1 MDLDAIRAFCLS
13 FPRATEN
20 LQWDEE
26 LCFKVG
32 GKLFAVVG
40 LGSVPQRI
48 TFKCSPET
56 FAELTEQEGIAPA
69 AYVGRYKWV
78 TLEHLDVLAGRYK
91 WATLEDLDVLSDA
104 KLREAISN
112 SYRMVAAK
120 AKPANRRAKSRK
132 QRPRT
137 AKWTPVI

>member
-20 LQWDEE
+20 LRWGEE

-40 LGSVPQRI
+40 LGSVPQGVTI
-48 TFKCSPET
+48 KCSPEK
-56 FAELTEQEGIAPA
+56 FAELTEREGITPA

-78 TLEHLDVLAGRYK
+78 TLEHLEVLA
-91 WATLEDLDVLSDA
+91 EPE
-104 KLREAISN
+104 LREAISQTYN
-112 SYRMVAAK
+112 MVSAK
-120 AKPANRRAKSRK
+120 AKPANRRVESRK

-137 AKWTPVI
+137 AK

>member
-13 FPRATEN
+13 FPRAIEN
-20 LQWDEE
+20 LQWGEE

-56 FAELTEQEGIAPA
+56 FAELTEREGIAPA

-78 TLEHLDVLAGRYK
+78 TLDH
-91 WATLEDLDVLSDA
+91 LDVLSDA
-104 KLREAISN
+104 EVRQGISD
-112 SYRMVAAK
+112 SYKMVAAK

-132 QRPRT
+132 QRLRT
-137 AKWTPVI
+137 AK

>member
-20 LQWDEE
+20 LQWGEE

-56 FAELTEQEGIAPA
+56 FAELTKREGIAPA
-69 AYVGRYKWV
+69 AY
-78 TLEHLDVLAGRYK
+78 AGRYK

>member
-20 LQWDEE
+20 LQWGEE

-40 LGSVPQRI
+40 LGSVPQGI

-56 FAELTEQEGIAPA
+56 FTELTEREGITPA

-78 TLEHLDVLAGRYK
+78 TLEHLDVLP
-91 WATLEDLDVLSDA
+91 EPDLRD
-104 KLREAISN
+104 AISQ
-112 SYRMVAAK
+112 SYKMVAAK
-120 AKPANRRAKSRK
+120 AKLAKGRANTRN

-137 AKWTPVI
+137 AQ

>member
-1 MDLDAIRAFCLS
+1 MNLDAIRAYCLS

-40 LGSVPQRI
+40 LGSVPQGI
-48 TFKCSPET
+48 TFKCTPEN
-56 FAELTEQEGIAPA
+56 FAELTEQTKGISPA

-78 TLEHLDVLAGRYK
+78 
-91 WATLEDLDVLSDA
+91 TLEDLDVLSDA

-120 AKPANRRAKSRK
+120 A
-132 QRPRT
+132 
-137 AKWTPVI
+137 

>member
-20 LQWDEE
+20 LQWGDE

-32 GKLFAVVG
+32 EKLFAVVG

-78 TLEHLDVLAGRYK
+78 TLEHLDVLP
-91 WATLEDLDVLSDA
+91 EPDLRD
-104 KLREAISN
+104 AISQ
-112 SYRMVAAK
+112 SYKMVVAK
-120 AKPANRRAKSRK
+120 AKPAEGRANNRN

-137 AKWTPVI
+137 AQ

>member
-20 LQWDEE
+20 LQWGDE

-32 GKLFAVVG
+32 EKLFAVVG

-78 TLEHLDVLAGRYK
+78 TLEHLDVLP
-91 WATLEDLDVLSDA
+91 EPDLRD
-104 KLREAISN
+104 AISQ
-112 SYRMVAAK
+112 SYKMVAAK
-120 AKPANRRAKSRK
+120 AKPAKRRAKSRK
-132 QRPRT
+132 QRART
-137 AKWTPVI
+137 AK

>member
-20 LQWDEE
+20 LQWGEE

-78 TLEHLDVLAGRYK
+78 TLEHLDVLP
-91 WATLEDLDVLSDA
+91 EPD
-104 KLREAISN
+104 LREAISN

-132 QRPRT
+132 QRSRT
-137 AKWTPVI
+137 AK

>member
-20 LQWDEE
+20 LQWGED

-32 GKLFAVVG
+32 GKLFVVVG
-40 LGSVPQRI
+40 LGSVPQGV
-48 TFKCSPET
+48 TFKCSPESFT
-56 FAELTEQEGIAPA
+56 ELTEREGIAPA

-78 TLEHLDVLAGRYK
+78 TLE
-91 WATLEDLDVLSDA
+91 DLDTLPEPD
-104 KLREAISN
+104 LRDAISQ

-120 AKPANRRAKSRK
+120 AKPASRRAKSRK

-137 AKWTPVI
+137 AQ

>member
-1 MDLDAIRAFCLS
+1 WMRFARSACHFLAQ
-13 FPRATEN
+13 PRTCDGVKNSAS
-20 LQWDEE
+20 
-26 LCFKVG
+26 VG

-56 FAELTEQEGIAPA
+56 FAELTEREGIAPA
-69 AYVGRYKWV
+69 AY
-78 TLEHLDVLAGRYK
+78 AGRYK

>member
-78 TLEHLDVLAGRYK
+78 TLEHLDVL
-91 WATLEDLDVLSDA
+91 SDA
-104 KLREAISN
+104 EVRQGISD
-112 SYRMVAAK
+112 SYKMVAAK
-120 AKPANRRAKSRK
+120 ANPRSKRATGRK

-137 AKWTPVI
+137 AK

>member
-20 LQWDEE
+20 LQWDDD

-32 GKLFAVVG
+32 GKLFVVVG

-56 FAELTEQEGIAPA
+56 FAELTEREGIAPA

-78 TLEHLDVLAGRYK
+78 TLEH
-91 WATLEDLDVLSDA
+91 WDVLSNA
-104 KLREAISN
+104 ELREAISS
-112 SYRMVAAK
+112 SYKMVAAK
-120 AKPANRRAKSRK
+120 AKPASGHPKSRR
-132 QRPRT
+132 QRRRT
-137 AKWTPVI
+137 AQ

>member
-20 LQWDEE
+20 LQWGEE

-78 TLEHLDVLAGRYK
+78 TLEHLDVLP
-91 WATLEDLDVLSDA
+91 ESDLRD
-104 KLREAISN
+104 AISQ
-112 SYRMVAAK
+112 SYKMVAAK
-120 AKPANRRAKSRK
+120 AKLAKGRAHTRK

-137 AKWTPVI
+137 AQ

>member
-40 LGSVPQRI
+40 LGSVPQGI

-56 FAELTEQEGIAPA
+56 FAELTEREGITPA

-78 TLEHLDVLAGRYK
+78 TLEHLDVLP
-91 WATLEDLDVLSDA
+91 EPDLRD
-104 KLREAISN
+104 AISH
-112 SYRMVAAK
+112 SYKMVLQKRNQPRAAQT
-120 AKPANRRAKSRK
+120 PAIKD
-132 QRPRT
+132 PG
-137 AKWTPVI
+137 

>member
-20 LQWDEE
+20 LQWGEE

-56 FAELTEQEGIAPA
+56 FAEFTEREGITPA

-78 TLEHLDVLAGRYK
+78 TLEHLDVLP
-91 WATLEDLDVLSDA
+91 ESDLRD
-104 KLREAISN
+104 AISQ
-112 SYRMVAAK
+112 SYGTVAAK
-120 AKPANRRAKSRK
+120 TKPANRRAKSRK
-132 QRPRT
+132 QRSRT
-137 AKWTPVI
+137 AK

>member
-56 FAELTEQEGIAPA
+56 FAEFTEREGITPA
-69 AYVGRYKWV
+69 AYAGRYKWV
-78 TLEHLDVLAGRYK
+78 TLDHR
-91 WATLEDLDVLSDA
+91 DVLSDA
-104 KLREAISN
+104 EVRQGISD
-112 SYRMVAAK
+112 SYKMVAAK
-120 AKPANRRAKSRK
+120 ANPGSKRATGRK
-132 QRPRT
+132 QRSRT
-137 AKWTPVI
+137 AK